1 MNQIIFSVAWL
12 RVLFLE
18 QVANCFSFQDTKFAN
33 SLLCVGVVIF
43 KNQSMFVVK
52 LGSEVNDGSGD
63 SYAIKSLEL
72 PKVVADNVAGE
83 TC

>member
-1 MNQIIFSVAWL
+1 M
-12 RVLFLE
+12 
-18 QVANCFSFQDTKFAN
+18 
-33 SLLCVGVVIF
+33 VIF